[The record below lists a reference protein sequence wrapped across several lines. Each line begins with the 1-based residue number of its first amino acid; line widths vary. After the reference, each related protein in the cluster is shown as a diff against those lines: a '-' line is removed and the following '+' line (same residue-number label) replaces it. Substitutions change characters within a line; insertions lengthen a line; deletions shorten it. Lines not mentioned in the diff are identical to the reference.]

1 VNHPTLFP
9 LPDPEESLTMSTP
22 PPVGR
27 PRVVRP
33 NRHQVEWRS
42 VELDALLPEDHPARS
57 LWAYAESVDLGP
69 IEAGIRSVDGGAGRP
84 VSDRRVLFALW
95 LYATFDGVGSA
106 RRLAKLAEEHNA
118 YVWIRGGVPVD
129 YHLLSDFRTEHAE
142 WLDGLLTESMA
153 TLMAQ
158 GLMTLQRVSQDGVRV
173 RASAGASSFRRG
185 ERLETCL
192 REAEEQ
198 VATLRRELESDP
210 GATTRRQAAARQR
223 AARERAERVRRGIE
237 ELPKV
242 GARRRALGMKSKSQP
257 RASTTDAE
265 ARVMKVP
272 GGGFR
277 PAFNVEFATD
287 TASQGIAGVA
297 VTNAGSDAGQM
308 LPMVEQI
315 ETRTG
320 QTPKEMLADGDFAK
334 KEDIETLAA
343 PPRQVTVYAPVR
355 ASKKPEVDPH
365 TPRPSDSPAVASWR
379 QRMATPEAK
388 AIYKERAATAE
399 CVNADVRN
407 HGLYQFLVRGL
418 AKVRAVALWHAL
430 AHNVRRILRLCPAAI
445 GVG

>member
-1 VNHPTLFP
+1 MNEPTLFP
-9 LPDPEESLTMSTP
+9 LPDPEESLTMAM
-22 PPVGR
+22 R
-27 PRVVRP
+27 PEERHPRLLRP
-33 NRHQVEWRS
+33 NRAQVEWRP
-42 VELDALLPEDHPARS
+42 VALDALLAEDHPARA

-69 IEAGIRSVDGGAGRP
+69 LHAAVRSVEGHAGRP
-84 VSDRRVLFALW
+84 ASDRRVLFALW
-95 LYATFDGVGSA
+95 LYAAFEGVGSA
-106 RRLAKLAEEHNA
+106 RKVARLCEEHLA
-118 YVWIRGGVPVD
+118 YLWICGGVPVD

-153 TLMAQ
+153 TLMAE

-185 ERLETCL
+185 GRLEKCL

-210 GATTRRQAAARQR
+210 GAATRRQAAARQR
-223 AARERAERVRRGIE
+223 AARERTARVRRALE

-242 GARRRALGMKSKSQP
+242 GAKRRAKNKPQREP

-265 ARVMKVP
+265 ARVMKMP

-277 PAFNVEFATD
+277 PAYNVQFATD

-297 VTNAGSDAGQM
+297 VTNAGSDGGQL

-315 ETRTG
+315 EGRTG

-334 KEDIETLAA
+334 HEDIETLAA
-343 PPRQVTVYAPVR
+343 PPREVTVYTPVK

-365 TPRPSDSPAVASWR
+365 TPRPSDGPAVASWR
-379 QRMATPEAK
+379 QRMATPAAK
-388 AIYKERAATAE
+388 TIYKDRAATAE

-407 HGLYQFLVRGL
+407 HGLYHFLVRGL
-418 AKVRAVALWHAL
+418 RKVWAVALWHAL

-445 GVG
+445 GLG

>member
-1 VNHPTLFP
+1 MNQPALFP
-9 LPDPEESLTMSTP
+9 LPDPEECLTMSTSQ
-22 PPVGR
+22 PVGR
-27 PRVVRP
+27 PRLVCP
-33 NRHQVEWRS
+33 NRHQIEWRE
-42 VELDALLPEDHPARS
+42 VDIDALLPEDHKARTV
-57 LWAYAESVDLGP
+57 WAYAESVNLGP
-69 IEAGIRSVDGGAGRP
+69 VEAGIKSVEGRAGRP
-84 VSDRRVLFALW
+84 VSDRRVYFALW

-106 RRLAKLAEEHNA
+106 RRLAKLCEEHNA
-118 YVWIRGGVPVD
+118 YVWICGGVPVN
-129 YHLLSDFRTEHAE
+129 YHELADFRTEHAE

-158 GLMTLQRVSQDGVRV
+158 GLMTLERVSQDGVRV
-173 RASAGASSFRRG
+173 RASAGTSSFRRG
-185 ERLETCL
+185 ETLEKCL

-198 VATLRRELESDP
+198 VTTLRHELESDP
-210 GATTRRQAAARQR
+210 GATTRRQAAARAR
-223 AARERAERVRRGIE
+223 AVRERAERVRRALE

-242 GARRRALGMKSKSQP
+242 GAKRRALGKKSKSEP

-265 ARVMKVP
+265 ARVMKVA

-277 PAFNVEFATD
+277 PAFNVQFATD

-315 ETRTG
+315 EGRTG
-320 QTPKEMLADGDFAK
+320 TTPKEMLADGDFAK
-334 KEDIETLAA
+334 HEDIETLAA
-343 PPRQVTVYAPVR
+343 PPREVTVYAPVR
-355 ASKKPEVDPH
+355 TSKNSEVDPH
-365 TPRPSDSPAVASWR
+365 TPRPTDSPAVASWR

-445 GVG
+445 GLG